1 MLSDFFYVLLV
12 VIFSG
17 IISNF
22 VFWILDKGK
31 KIFWISFCVCLS
43 ISAFMYFSSCKSE
56 KIREQKYYKQ
66 VEKIPYNNGEWLIED
81 RYVDAFKRVAA
92 KEGWTYYW
100 WDFYRDSTGK
110 LYEFPTNEKGFFD
123 RIKLENSGVC
133 LTPVECYLIC
143 GKYWYLNDE
152 QHMDFLHALSY
163 KDKFNSDD
171 YPRFIFVARE
181 RSRQ

>member
-66 VEKIPYNNGEWLIED
+66 VEKIPYNNGEWLIQD
-81 RYVDAFKRVAA
+81 RYMDAFKWVAEQE
-92 KEGWTYYW
+92 KWHYDW
-100 WDFYRDSTGK
+100 WDSYTGADSKT
-110 LYEFPTNEKGFFD
+110 YEFPRTIDGFSMRMD
-123 RIKLENSGVC
+123 LERSGVA
-133 LTPVECYLIC
+133 LTPSFCYLIR
-143 GKYWYLNDE
+143 GKYWYLTKQQFGEFCEVLANV
-152 QHMDFLHALSY
+152 
-163 KDKFNSDD
+163 DKFREDNF
-171 YPRFIFVARE
+171 PRPVFLAKIRNP
-181 RSRQ
+181 